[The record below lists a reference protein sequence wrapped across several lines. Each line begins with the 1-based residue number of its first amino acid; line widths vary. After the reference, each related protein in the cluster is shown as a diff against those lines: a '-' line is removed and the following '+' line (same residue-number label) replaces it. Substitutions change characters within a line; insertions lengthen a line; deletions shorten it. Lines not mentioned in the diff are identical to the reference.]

1 MKSLLALCLAV
12 ALASPAVSQVLK
24 GSKETAL
31 LPVKNVKM
39 EREGKDVVIT
49 WNEAPGAASYEVLRN
64 TNLERGHAQTFN
76 VPAGTLSFRDPEPV
90 AGAYYSVVAVGKDGT
105 RAQTGWQKAPAA
117 SKAPAAVKKGA
128 VKN

>member
-1 MKSLLALCLAV
+1 MKSLLTLCLAV
-12 ALASPAVSQVLK
+12 ALASPAAAQVLK

-49 WNEAPGAASYEVLRN
+49 WKESPGAASYEVLRN
-64 TNLERGHAQTFN
+64 TDLQRGHAQTFN

-90 AGAYYSVVAVGKDGT
+90 AGAYYSVVAVGKDGS